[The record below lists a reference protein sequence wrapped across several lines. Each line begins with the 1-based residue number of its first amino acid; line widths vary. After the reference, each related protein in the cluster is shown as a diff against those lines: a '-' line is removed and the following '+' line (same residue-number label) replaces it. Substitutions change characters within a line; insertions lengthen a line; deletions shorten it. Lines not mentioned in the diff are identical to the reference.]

1 MQTAFDSWLAT
12 AFPASPPKKASKKAR
27 LLHPLQRRPLPES
40 SPPRPPHT
48 HHRHK
53 PTTLPALQ
61 APLVPTSHQLARFHS
76 LVAECSCHAI
86 EYNDTSTLP
95 RVAFFRALASANQV
109 DIGVQVPSTFFSD
122 GKGGFTLLYTA
133 TSASILQAKA
143 YATKVAVMKDAQ
155 QIVRLLTRSAPM
167 LGSHP
172 ADKHGALVCYK
183 VQQSQGNDLQFL
195 QSNVAVLQQLDSI
208 TSSPTTIAALQEYIQ
223 PKGSKTWLVRSVWQ
237 CKHPPFVWV
246 LSDHEH
252 NFVDTTSMATCHID
266 KCTTSSSW
274 PVPKAVAANL
284 VCVLE
289 SALNVK
295 FALAVVDLIQSEQG
309 QWWLTQVKAFR
320 WKRVVVVPPPRHV
333 ASNQDEGTPRA
344 TCANRSCKHPPNPN
358 LSMLYKDVL
367 FYHFDNAGHDD
378 PAGAWEAHLACLHR
392 KERNRLYNRAMFCD
406 SCYAL
411 YAAKKAIPPAKP
423 SKTLSKPPVNT
434 DDLLVAFEAAIAIHD
449 GAHVAFAPEDDAP
462 TATEPSP
469 GGDSITARD
478 SVNQQVDP
486 APIASTVIAS
496 PKALR
501 AEVKPSAIDTTDL
514 PISSTSMPAATPSLY
529 HVEHA
534 LEACDPA
541 YTELPSSVR
550 PSSTRPMPHHLDTLW
565 ATLAPAPVAPSTS
578 APLERAATSS
588 NSIVVLPRETIDL
601 DASRFFF
608 DDSYKRC
615 LLATI
620 RTHFQAMHCVQ
631 VECTDD
637 TGGKRALAIQ
647 TLFLDVQDECIEGQY
662 GLFQAS
668 AAATSSL
675 TLTPFYSMPR

>member
-208 TSSPTTIAALQEYIQ
+208 TSSPTTYGRRNRQTLDALFVDRIAALQEYIQ

-237 CKHPPFVWV
+237 RKHPPFVWV

-252 NFVDTTSMATCHID
+252 NF
-266 KCTTSSSW
+266 
-274 PVPKAVAANL
+274 
-284 VCVLE
+284 
-289 SALNVK
+289 
-295 FALAVVDLIQSEQG
+295 
-309 QWWLTQVKAFR
+309 
-320 WKRVVVVPPPRHV
+320 
-333 ASNQDEGTPRA
+333 
-344 TCANRSCKHPPNPN
+344 
-358 LSMLYKDVL
+358 DVL

-392 KERNRLYNRAMFCD
+392 KERNRLYNRALFCD

-501 AEVKPSAIDTTDL
+501 AEV
-514 PISSTSMPAATPSLY
+514 
-529 HVEHA
+529 
-534 LEACDPA
+534 
-541 YTELPSSVR
+541 
-550 PSSTRPMPHHLDTLW
+550 
-565 ATLAPAPVAPSTS
+565 
-578 APLERAATSS
+578 
-588 NSIVVLPRETIDL
+588 
-601 DASRFFF
+601 
-608 DDSYKRC
+608 
-615 LLATI
+615 
-620 RTHFQAMHCVQ
+620 
-631 VECTDD
+631 ECTDD